1 MSAVKTAA
9 GPATKPRSLAALVVR
24 RVVDNGESLSGLLGE
39 VLPALEDPRQ
49 RAFAQELSFG
59 TLRWYFRLEAV
70 LERLLKKPLK
80 ARDRDI
86 HALLLVGLYQLL
98 VLQVSA
104 HAAVNETVE
113 AVHQLGKRWAA
124 GLVNGVLR
132 SAQRR
137 AAELLG
143 SLEEDPCAR
152 WSHPAWWIAQLQ
164 QDWPQHWQSILEAGN
179 ARPPMV
185 LRINRL
191 QTDCGDYLERLQRA
205 GISGRRLPVA
215 ETAVCLGEA
224 VSVDRLPGFQAGLV
238 SVQDAAAQLAAP
250 NLELAAGQRV
260 LDACA
265 APGGK
270 TCHIAELAPGLS
282 ALLAIDSDAGRLEKI
297 RDNLARLHLEARLIA
312 ADAGA
317 PQAWWDGTPFDRI
330 LLDAPCSAS
339 GVVRRHPD
347 IKLLR
352 RPEDPETL
360 SHQQQRL
367 LHALWPLL
375 APGGILLYVTCSV
388 FRKENVEA
396 IQAFIARQ
404 TDARE
409 VPLAVEWGIAQP
421 VGRQI
426 LPGEQGMDGFY
437 FARLTKVPTTSQ

>member
-1 MSAVKTAA
+1 MTTPA
-9 GPATKPRSLAALVVR
+9 GPASQPRSLAAELVR
-24 RVVDNGESLSGLLGE
+24 RVADNGESLSGLLGE
-39 VLPALEDPRQ
+39 MLPAIEDPRQ

-70 LERLLKKPLK
+70 LEQLLKKPLK

-98 VLQVSA
+98 ILKITA

-113 AVHQLGKRWAA
+113 AVHHSGKSWAA

-143 SLEEDPCAR
+143 SLEQDPPAR

-164 QDWPQHWQSILEAGN
+164 RDWPRHWQKILEAGN

-191 QTDCGDYLERLQRA
+191 QTECGDYLARLQRA

-215 ETAVCLGEA
+215 EMAVRLDEPVG
-224 VSVDRLPGFQAGLV
+224 VDRLPGFQAGLV
-238 SVQDAAAQLAAP
+238 SVQDGAAQLAAL
-250 NLELAAGQRV
+250 NLGLAAGQRV

-270 TCHIAELAPGLS
+270 TCHIAELAPRLD
-282 ALLAIDSDAGRLEKI
+282 ALLAVDSDARRLEKI
-297 RDNLARLHLEARLIA
+297 RDNLARLRLEARLIA
-312 ADAGA
+312 ADAGT
-317 PQAWWDGTPFDRI
+317 PQQWWDGTPFDRI

-352 RPEDPETL
+352 RPEDLETL
-360 SHQQQRL
+360 SRQQQRL
-367 LHALWPLL
+367 LEALWPLL

-388 FRKENVEA
+388 FRKENAEGL
-396 IQAFIARQ
+396 QAFIARQ
-404 TDARE
+404 ADARE

-437 FARLTKVPTTSQ
+437 FAPLTKVPTTPQ